1 MKFKL
6 HPCFV
11 FAFSGCALLVLV
23 QTACDITSGNDTVR
37 NVSINISGTYR
48 NDNGIPRRQS
58 GAVINSLALTQAG
71 DQLFAIDNEG
81 TRWTG
86 RIGRADGNRSA
97 SISLKGRTTTGNE
110 VVMTGNVVID
120 GTSGRMTGIWVEPG
134 FTSEF
139 SAQAEV
145 APQPEPQPTPS
156 PTPPPSNG
164 NGGNTNGTGG
174 TGGGTG
180 GTTNG
185 TTPPPP
191 TITFPPIPG

>member
-1 MKFKL
+1 MKSNAF
-6 HPCFV
+6 FV
-11 FAFSGCALLVLV
+11 ALLLFGGLGLLL
-23 QTACDITSGNDTVR
+23 QTACDITSGDDTVR

-48 NDNGIPRRQS
+48 NENGIPRRQS
-58 GAVINSLALTQAG
+58 GTTLTSLAVTQAG
-71 DQLFAIDNEG
+71 DQLFAVDNAG
-81 TRWTG
+81 ARWTG

-97 SISLKGRTTTGNE
+97 SITLKGLTTAGNE

-120 GTSGRMTGIWVEPG
+120 GTSGRMSGLWVEPG

-139 SAQAEV
+139 VAVAEV
-145 APQPEPQPTPS
+145 ARQPQPQ

-164 NGGNTNGTGG
+164 NGGNNGG
-174 TGGGTG
+174 TNG

-185 TTPPPP
+185 GTTNGDPTTPP